1 MGRRFGRGISPGSS
15 ALLRPC
21 YKVRRAR
28 SESVFFFAWLVPI
41 PFLFSFPSLAPPPP
55 PVLSFAL
62 TSTMRIPFAVFIPLA
77 LALPAFATPE
87 PIAPQPN
94 DVAILPRGK
103 QVAAYALPTGIF
115 DRALAFVVGRA
126 KKPTKPKAAPKPKP
140 KPTPKAKKPKPKPK
154 PKTTAKPK
162 ATTKAKPKT
171 PAKTTA
177 KPVVKPAT
185 KTTSKKAVTKPTSKA
200 AVKPITKPSAKPSAK
215 ASVKPSAKLPTKSA
229 KAPARPSAKASA
241 KPSTKLPTKSKSA
254 SASAKPSASAKT
266 CALKKTKSTSRIKAR
281 AGVSHPS
288 GTGTTTL
295 FHGTTAL
302 SAAALEAQGVRL
314 ERTAGR
320 GDFSH
325 RPECDGGFYLTD
337 SLIAAAQFACHERQ
351 QPRGDE
357 VDVLE
362 FTWRGAGMGIKAF
375 PSANQEFDDFLEY
388 NEGPDVDDEEDV
400 ENFDDPFH
408 DEAREIYDNS
418 DMITGPL
425 PPDGL
430 FDVDLNKA
438 LFRQY
443 AVIKQDAADN
453 NLVLTAR
460 HRSILCKN
468 VPKNTV
474 LTAQMY
480 EELQGG
486 NPNFKAALLSL
497 QDPAC
502 AV

>member
-1 MGRRFGRGISPGSS
+1 MQFPFG
-15 ALLRPC
+15 
-21 YKVRRAR
+21 
-28 SESVFFFAWLVPI
+28 
-41 PFLFSFPSLAPPPP
+41 
-55 PVLSFAL
+55 
-62 TSTMRIPFAVFIPLA
+62 VFISLA
-77 LALPAFATPE
+77 LALTAVA
-87 PIAPQPN
+87 APDPMPDHSK
-94 DVAILPRGK
+94 DVAAPTREK
-103 QVAAYALPTGIF
+103 QVEAYALPMGIV

-126 KKPTKPKAAPKPKP
+126 KKPTKPKATPKAKPKATPKATKPKPKP
-140 KPTPKAKKPKPKPK
+140 KQK

-162 ATTKAKPKT
+162 ATTKAKPNT
-171 PAKTTA
+171 PSKPTT
-177 KPVVKPAT
+177 KPAVKPAT

-200 AVKPITKPSAKPSAK
+200 AVKPTTKPVTKPSAKPSAK
-215 ASVKPSAKLPTKSA
+215 ASVKPSAKVPTRSA
-229 KAPARPSAKASA
+229 KASARPSAKVSA
-241 KPSTKLPTKSKSA
+241 KPSAKLPTKSKSA

-351 QPRGDE
+351 QPRGDQ

-362 FTWRGAGMGIKAF
+362 FTWRGAGMTIKAF

-400 ENFDDPFH
+400 ENFEDPFH

-418 DMITGPL
+418 DIITGPL

-453 NLVLTAR
+453 NLELTAR

-468 VPKNTV
+468 VPKNTA

-486 NPNFKAALLSL
+486 NPKFKVALLSL

>member
-1 MGRRFGRGISPGSS
+1 MRF
-15 ALLRPC
+15 
-21 YKVRRAR
+21 
-28 SESVFFFAWLVPI
+28 
-41 PFLFSFPSLAPPPP
+41 PFG
-55 PVLSFAL
+55 
-62 TSTMRIPFAVFIPLA
+62 VFISLA
-77 LALPAFATPE
+77 LALAAVATPD
-87 PIAPQPN
+87 PTFDHPK
-94 DVAILPRGK
+94 DVAAPTREK
-103 QVAAYALPTGIF
+103 QVAAYALSTGVA
-115 DRALAFVVGRA
+115 DRALAYVVGRA
-126 KKPTKPKAAPKPKP
+126 KKPTKPKATPKPKP
-140 KPTPKAKKPKPKPK
+140 PKATKPKPKPK

-171 PAKTTA
+171 PAKPTTN
-177 KPVVKPAT
+177 PVVKPAT

-200 AVKPITKPSAKPSAK
+200 AVKPITKPSAKPCNYPDIHRNPRSSTNPTAAK
-215 ASVKPSAKLPTKSA
+215 ASVKPSANPPTKSA
-229 KAPARPSAKASA
+229 KASARPSAKASA
-241 KPSTKLPTKSKSA
+241 KPSAKLPTKSKSA

-314 ERTAGR
+314 KRTAGR

-351 QPRGDE
+351 QPRGDQ
-357 VDVLE
+357 VDVLVHTE

-375 PSANQEFDDFLEY
+375 PSATQEFDDFLEY

-468 VPKNTV
+468 VPKNTA